1 MVSPYGGAMLLL
13 DTYPSHVYSYLKKN
27 YGIVSLQTMKTMLPI
42 GFTLLL
48 ALAPAFPLLNNALEG
63 DKNAEEIPFHTP
75 VHSNGFFIPQRVNTP
90 LTIGPEQ
97 GIVILQGNI
106 LVEPF
111 GHLTILPGTTIFA
124 HEYSNIRV
132 LGTFNA
138 RGEEN
143 NPIAFL
149 SNEQNEQNRN
159 WGGILYENNAKGII
173 SHTTFHHAS
182 PAIGCQEA
190 GDIALQDNTYRF
202 GNIDIYG
209 PCAVQES
216 TKSVQ

>member
-1 MVSPYGGAMLLL
+1 MVPPSGGAMLLL
-13 DTYPSHVYSYLKKN
+13 DIYPSHVYSYLKKN
-27 YGIVSLQTMKTMLPI
+27 YGIVSLQTMKTILPI

-48 ALAPAFPLLNNALEG
+48 ALAPAFPILNTMLER
-63 DKNAEEIPFHTP
+63 DKNAGEIPFHTP
-75 VHSNGFFIPQRVNTP
+75 VHSSGFFIPQKIDAP

-97 GIVILQGNI
+97 GTVILRGNVV
-106 LVEPF
+106 VEPS

-132 LGTFNA
+132 LGTLNA
-138 RGEEN
+138 PGEEN
-143 NPIAFL
+143 NPITFL
-149 SNEQNEQNRN
+149 SNELHEQNRN
-159 WGGILYENNAKGII
+159 WGGILYESNTKGLI

-182 PAIGCQEA
+182 PAISCQEE
-190 GDIALQDNTYRF
+190 GGVVLRDNTYRF

-209 PCAVQES
+209 PCAVQEP

>member
-1 MVSPYGGAMLLL
+1 MVTPSGGAMLLL

-27 YGIVSLQTMKTMLPI
+27 YGIVSLQTMKTILPI
-42 GFTLLL
+42 GFALIL
-48 ALAPAFPLLNNALEG
+48 ALAPALPLLNNALEG

-75 VHSNGFFIPQRVNTP
+75 VHSSGFFIPQTIDTT

-106 LVEPF
+106 IVEPS
-111 GHLTILPGTTIFA
+111 GHLIILPGTTIFA
-124 HEYSNIRV
+124 HEYSNVRV
-132 LGTFNA
+132 FGMLDA
-138 RGEEN
+138 QGEKNE
-143 NPIAFL
+143 PIAFI

-159 WGGILYENNAKGII
+159 WGGILYEHNTKGFI

-182 PAIGCQEA
+182 PAVSCQEA
-190 GDIALQDNTYRF
+190 GGVVLQDNTYRF

-209 PCAVQES
+209 PCAVQEP